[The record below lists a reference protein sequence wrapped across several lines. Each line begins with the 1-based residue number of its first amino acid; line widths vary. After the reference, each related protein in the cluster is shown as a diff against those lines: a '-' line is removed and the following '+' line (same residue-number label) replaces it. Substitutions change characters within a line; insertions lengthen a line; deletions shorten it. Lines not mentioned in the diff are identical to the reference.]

1 MAVLRIGKEFLL
13 DYGKLD
19 RPLQVKISEVFGR
32 FADATHTG
40 IHLEKINAARHPRYR
55 SIRIDNFWRGIVLAP
70 ESGSTYLLLRVLP
83 HDDAYAWASRHEL
96 TVNRAT
102 GGIEIGDIAALD
114 ALVPDLES
122 ENQQT
127 ATKLFE
133 HVKEKDLVRLGIDE
147 RTRRFARSLTSAE
160 PLEAAQEFLPST
172 QWQVLYGLAA
182 GLTPDEVWAELGVA
196 LTSENID
203 VDDID
208 AAIERSHDRV
218 VVVDGP
224 DELKAVFDNP
234 FALWRIFLHPTQQ
247 AVVDATYN
255 GPARVSGGPGTGK
268 TVVALHRTRRLAEA
282 GAGPVLVTTFTS
294 TLGDS
299 LQDGIGMLIDDPV
312 TAARVSV
319 CHIDRLANRVFR
331 EVHGTPAFV
340 ADEAEL
346 WRAAAV
352 SQPHPFTETFLA
364 EEWRQ
369 VVLAQQITDEDGYLL
384 ADRRGRGRRLGIRQK
399 LQIWGV
405 ITAFEQLLRDR
416 GLWTYETI
424 RREATRILGSR
435 RDKPYRHVV
444 VDEAQDLSPDQWRLL
459 RAAVAPGVDDIF
471 IAGDPHQRIYDNQ
484 VTLRD
489 VDINITGRSHRLS
502 INYRTTAE
510 ILSWSLG
517 IMHGEPVDDMA
528 GGVDSL
534 AGCRSEVHGRAPQA
548 AGFDSAAAEVDHL
561 VEKVRDWLGSEVNP
575 AEIGIATRAKY
586 FGEQIHHA
594 LRNAGIPT
602 HLLVQG
608 RAATDAVSVGTM
620 HRMKGLE
627 FRCLAVAGV
636 GAAAVPAPSAV
647 TPADE
652 DRHTHERDIR
662 RERSLLFVACT
673 RAREQLSVTWHGP
686 VSPFLAKQV

>member
-1 MAVLRIGKEFLL
+1 ML

-40 IHLEKINAARHPRYR
+40 IHLEKINSARHPRYR

-96 TVNRAT
+96 TVNSAT

-114 ALVPDLES
+114 AMMPALDS
-122 ENQQT
+122 ATQQA
-127 ATKLFE
+127 ATRLFE
-133 HVKEKDLVRLGIDE
+133 HVKDKDLVRLGIDE
-147 RTRRFARSLTSAE
+147 RTLRFARTLTSAE
-160 PLEAAQEFLPST
+160 PLEAAQEFLPTT

-182 GLTPDEVWAELGVA
+182 GLTPDEVWAELGAA

-208 AAIERSHDRV
+208 AAIERSRDKI

-234 FALWRIFLHPTQQ
+234 FELWRIFLHPTQQ
-247 AVVDATYN
+247 SVVDATYN

-268 TVVALHRTRRLAEA
+268 TVVVLHRARRLAEA

-299 LQDGIGMLIDDPV
+299 LQDGLGMLIDDPA

-319 CHIDRLANRVFR
+319 CHIDRLANRIFR
-331 EVHGTPAFV
+331 QVHGTPAFV
-340 ADEAEL
+340 TDEAEL
-346 WRAAAV
+346 WRAAAI

-416 GLWTYETI
+416 GLWTHETV

-435 RDKPYRHVV
+435 RDKPYRHII
-444 VDEAQDLSPDQWRLL
+444 VDEAQDLGPDQWRLL

-471 IAGDPHQRIYDNQ
+471 IAGDPHQRIYDNH

-510 ILSWSLG
+510 ILAWSLG
-517 IMHGEPVDDMA
+517 VMRGEPVDDMA

-534 AGCRSEVHGRAPQA
+534 AGCRSEVHGRAPES
-548 AGFDSAAAEVDHL
+548 AGFDTAAAEVNHL
-561 VEKVRDWLGSEVNP
+561 VEKVRGWLGSGTDP

-586 FGEQIHHA
+586 FGEQIHQA
-594 LRNAGIPT
+594 LRSAGIPT

-636 GAAAVPAPSAV
+636 GAAAVPAPTAV

-652 DRHTHERDIR
+652 DHHTHERDIR

-686 VSPFLAKQV
+686 VSPFLARQVDENC